1 MDALAGGDLTN
12 EFPVTGDA
20 NKRTAQIED
29 FRRACSLIDAS
40 IPLVCVCGNHDV
52 GNRPTSKTLKA
63 YR

>member
-1 MDALAGGDLTN
+1 MAGGDLTN

-20 NKRTAQIED
+20 SKRDAQIED
-29 FRRACSLIDAS
+29 FRRACALVDAS

-52 GNRPTSKTLKA
+52 GNTPTIKTLKA